1 MSEKLTNSL
10 CVTQDANRLK
20 RILVMSTLIKTLQL
34 IYGSAGE
41 RSDLDTV
48 NTEKFLTSALFLAQ
62 LEQEASEERKAG

>member
-1 MSEKLTNSL
+1 
-10 CVTQDANRLK
+10 
-20 RILVMSTLIKTLQL
+20 MSTLIKTLQL